1 MVLKKNL
8 NYLLFYSPL
17 NFKIVHENMDLC
29 ISLTYFEKRVRN
41 MRMTAMLF
49 SNSALEKQYILK
61 LLGNNI
67 CGSL

>member
-17 NFKIVHENMDLC
+17 NFKILHENMDLC

-49 SNSALEKQYILK
+49 SNSALEK
-61 LLGNNI
+61 
-67 CGSL
+67 